1 MARLKTGAKHKL
13 RKALIRVDKVILMEM
28 RKNLDQQ
35 RKWKAKVMGSR
46 TSSKKTD
53 AQSTAE

>member
-1 MARLKTGAKHKL
+1 MTRLKTWAKHKL
-13 RKALIRVDKVILMEM
+13 KKALIRVEKVILMEM
-28 RKNLDQQ
+28 RKNIDQQ

-46 TSSKKTD
+46 TMVKKTD